1 MNKTDTKELWNSLC
15 SISGFV
21 TWDKPNGGA
30 LINDLLMDSIKDFDE
45 DNKSSYFD
53 AMKSI

>member
-1 MNKTDTKELWNSLC
+1 MVRNDTKELWNSLC

-21 TWDKPNGGA
+21 TWDKPNGVVFINGL
-30 LINDLLMDSIKDFDE
+30 LIDLIKDFAE